1 MEANDLERNGQFE
14 PRGMVDRRSM
24 LHLIREPAGIN
35 SNNAILIYC
44 EIRDYIDSL
53 NNI

>member
-1 MEANDLERNGQFE
+1 MANFD
-14 PRGMVDRRSM
+14 PRGMVGRRSM

-35 SNNAILIYC
+35 SNNAMLIYC
-44 EIRDYIDSL
+44 EIRDYTDNL